1 MSVDFMKIEEKWR
14 KRWAEARIY
23 ESNRDE
29 NRDSFFLI
37 FAYPGVTGY
46 LHVGHMRGYSVSD
59 SICRY
64 KRMRG
69 FNVLF
74 PVGTH
79 ATGNGAIAFAKRVER
94 KDERTISILKE
105 NGCSDEQ
112 ISKLSDPNEVV
123 SFFNEVYLNEYWR
136 RFGFLSDW
144 RRFTCTIYPDYQKF
158 IEWQMLKLH
167 KKGLLIQKPYFAP
180 ACPEHGPVAIDASET
195 DLQRGGSAEL
205 IEYVALKFELGEKFL
220 VAGTLR
226 PETIFGLT
234 NFWVHPRARYVTV
247 KVGTETWILSKEG
260 ADKLRFQKDGVEV
273 TGEILASELIGA
285 TCIAPHTK
293 KEIPILPSE
302 LVDPGV
308 GTGLVMSVPSD
319 APYDWMG
326 LVDLV
331 HHPEKLSEFNLSKE
345 FVEKI
350 KPIPIIKTPGWGP
363 MPALEI
369 CEKMWIAELSDPKLE
384 DATKEIY
391 KSGFHKGTMAEAAGE
406 YAGRQVEDAKAEI
419 QQMLLDSGEA
429 DIFLDLSEEVICRCG
444 KRVFVKKIP
453 DQWFID
459 YSNPELTEISKQHA
473 KTMRIFPN
481 EYYVNVQ
488 PILEWFRERA
498 CVRQGNWLGTR
509 FPLDKK
515 WIVEAIAD
523 STLYPLYYLISIY
536 VNEGRLKPE
545 NLTEDFFDYIF
556 TDVGDI
562 EEVASKAGVG
572 IELVDA
578 IKKDIDYWYP
588 LDINL
593 GGKEHMTVHFPVFI
607 MNHVGL
613 LPKRYWPGGIIVNWY
628 IVGSGGKIS
637 KSKGG
642 AQPIPGAAQKFGVD
656 PMRLYY
662 AHIASL
668 YVDVEWEDENVE
680 NYRAR
685 LQRIYAHVDELLAL
699 PGKERARID
708 DWLLSSLNG
717 RLKRIHDCMD
727 EYDVRAFANEVYFE
741 LPMDIRWY
749 VRRGGGNKETLRTVI
764 DAWIRLLTPVT
775 PHLAEELWER
785 MGNANLVSTE
795 RLPEPRDEWHNLEA
809 EQEEEYL
816 RGVSSDVSEIL
827 RVTGISPKR
836 IVLTVA
842 PAWKN
847 AVCSIASEAIE
858 AGQKDV
864 GEVIK
869 KAMAVPELMK
879 EKGEIPKFAKML
891 MADLQKMTPEQRAMI
906 LVKIDEHD
914 TLESAKEFLSQEFN
928 SEILVQ
934 KADSPGI
941 YDPSSKARSAKPR
954 RPAIYAE

>member
-1 MSVDFMKIEEKWR
+1 MSVDFAKIEEKWQR
-14 KRWAEARIY
+14 RWLDTRIF

-29 NRDSFFLI
+29 GKESFFLI

-46 LHVGHMRGYSVSD
+46 LHVGHMRGYTVSD

-69 FNVLF
+69 LNVLF

-94 KDERTISILKE
+94 NDERTIAILKE

-112 ISKLSDPNEVV
+112 ISKLSDPIEVV
-123 SFFNEVYLNEYWR
+123 KFFNEVYVNEYWK

-158 IEWQMLKLH
+158 IEWQMLKLY

-180 ACPEHGPVAIDASET
+180 SCPEHGPVAIDASET
-195 DLQRGGSAEL
+195 DIQRGGSAEL
-205 IEYVALKFELGEKFL
+205 VEYIALKFKLGEKFL
-220 VAGTLR
+220 IAGTLR

-234 NFWVHPRARYVTV
+234 NFWVHPRAKYVTV
-247 KVGTETWILSKEG
+247 RASGETWVLSKEG
-260 ADKLRFQKDGVEV
+260 AEKLGFQKDGVEI
-273 TGEILASELIGA
+273 TGEITASELIGA
-285 TCIAPHTK
+285 KCIAPHTK

-302 LVDPGV
+302 LVDPDV

-331 HHPEKLSEFNLSKE
+331 NHPEKLSEFKISRE
-345 FVEKI
+345 FVENI
-350 KPIPIIKTPGWGP
+350 KPIPIIRTPGWGP
-363 MPALEI
+363 LPAVEI
-369 CEKMWIAELSDPKLE
+369 CEKMGIIELSDPKLE

-391 KSGFHKGTMAEAAGE
+391 KSGFHKGTMTEAAGE
-406 YAGRQVEDAKAEI
+406 FAGRQVEEAKAEI

-444 KRVFVKKIP
+444 KKVFVKKIP

-459 YSNPELTEISKQHA
+459 YANPELTEMAKQHA
-473 KTMRIFPN
+473 RTMRIFPN

-498 CVRQGNWLGTR
+498 CVRQGNWLGTH

-523 STLYPLYYLISIY
+523 STLYSLYYLISIY
-536 VNEGRLKPE
+536 INKDKLRPE
-545 NLTEDFFDYIF
+545 NLTEEFFDFVF

-562 EEVASKAGVG
+562 SEVSSKTGVSV
-572 IELVDA
+572 ELLA
-578 IKKDIDYWYP
+578 EIKKDIDYWYP

-613 LPKRYWPGGIIVNWY
+613 LPQKYWPEGIIVNWY

-642 AQPIPGAAQKFGVD
+642 AQPIPGAAKRFGVD

-668 YVDVEWEDENVE
+668 YVDVEWDDENVE

-685 LQRIYAHVDELLAL
+685 LERIAAHVDELLSI
-699 PGKERARID
+699 PGKDRGRID
-708 DWLLSSLNG
+708 DWLLSRLNE
-717 RLKRIHDCMD
+717 RIRHVHSCMD
-727 EYDVRAFANEVYFE
+727 EYDVRTFANEVYFE
-741 LPMDIRWY
+741 LPIDLKWY
-749 VRRGGGNKETLRTVI
+749 VRRGGGNFETIRTVI
-764 DAWIRLLTPVT
+764 DAWIRMMAPIT
-775 PHLAEELWER
+775 PHFAEELWEKT
-785 MGNANLVSTE
+785 GNSSLVSVE
-795 RLPEPRDEWHNLEA
+795 SFPEPCDDWKSPEA
-809 EQEEEYL
+809 ELEENYL
-816 RGVSSDVSEIL
+816 RAVCSDISEIL
-827 RVTGISPKR
+827 KVTGISPKR

-842 PAWKN
+842 PTWKN
-847 AVCSIASEAIE
+847 VVCSIAVETIR
-858 AGQKDV
+858 AGQKDI

-869 KAMAVPELMK
+869 KAMAVPELAEM
-879 EKGEIPKFAKML
+879 KGEVPKFVKML
-891 MADLQKMTPEQRAMI
+891 MGDLQRTTLEQLSLLLLKM
-906 LVKIDEHD
+906 DEYD
-914 TLESAKEFLSQEFN
+914 TLESARKFLSEEFH

-934 KADSPGI
+934 KADSPRL
-941 YDPSSKARSAKPR
+941 YDPARKARTAKPR